1 MSIESLNLST
11 ATMSAQQTL
20 TEDDLRGKDM
30 DQAAE
35 QFESYMVELMVKEMR
50 KNIPKGMFQ
59 NNATELF
66 GGVMDQELAKQIA
79 AGGGMGFAKMLTTDH
94 SQFVES
100 AHRAN
105 SVRLVPHGMEQRI
118 DHAEDMSLSLD
129 SAALPVDGVITSRFG
144 RRSDPFHGRNQKH
157 KGIDIAAPRGA
168 PIQPLRPG
176 TVLSAG
182 KRGGFGNVVV
192 VDHGDGLTS
201 LYAHC
206 DKLKVKAG
214 DSVGAGDVIATVGST
229 GRSTGPHL
237 HLEVHRDGR
246 AIDPAQALG
255 LPRGEAAKVAK
266 Y

>member
-1 MSIESLNLST
+1 MSIESLNLSI

-20 TEDDLRGKDM
+20 TEADLRGKDM
-30 DQAAE
+30 AEAAE
-35 QFESYMVELMVKEMR
+35 QFESYMVEMMVKEMR

-79 AGGGMGFAKMLTTDH
+79 AGGGMGFAELLTKDH

-100 AHRAN
+100 AHRAQ
-105 SVRLVPHGMEQRI
+105 SVRLVPHALNQRGS
-118 DHAEDMSLSLD
+118 HATDTSLSLD
-129 SAALPVDGVITSRFG
+129 SALLPVDGVITSRFG
-144 RRSDPFHGRNQKH
+144 RRSDPFHGRSQNH
-157 KGIDIAAPRGA
+157 KGIDIAAPKGA

-176 TVLSAG
+176 IVSSAG
-182 KRGGFGNVVV
+182 RRGGFGNVVV
-192 VDHGDGLTS
+192 IDHGDGLTS

-214 DSVGAGDVIATVGST
+214 DRVDRGDIIATVGST

-246 AIDPAQALG
+246 AIDPAQSLS
-255 LPRGEAAKVAK
+255 LPQDQAAKVAK
-266 Y
+266 H